1 LIYDKIINSGGG
13 VMTVYNDLE
22 LSSLQKEALAELK
35 TELIRRFDPEK
46 LIIFGS
52 TARGDFDDES
62 DIDLLVI
69 TKWPYSR
76 SERHQIT
83 DIVFEVNLKYGTN
96 ISSTVVDH
104 QSWSYGPFSVLP
116 IKHEIERD
124 GIAI

>member
-1 LIYDKIINSGGG
+1 
-13 VMTVYNDLE
+13 MTVYNDLK
-22 LSSLQKEALAELK
+22 LTSLQKEALAELK

-52 TARGDFDDES
+52 TVRGDFDDES

-83 DIVFEVNLKYGTN
+83 DMVFEVNLKYGTN
-96 ISSTVVDH
+96 ISSTVVDQ
-104 QSWSYGPFSVLP
+104 QSWSNGPFSVLP
-116 IKHEIERD
+116 IKHEIDRD

>member
-1 LIYDKIINSGGG
+1 
-13 VMTVYNDLE
+13 MTVYNDLK
-22 LSSLQKEALAELK
+22 LTSLQKEALAELK

-52 TARGDFDDES
+52 TVRGDFDDES

-76 SERHQIT
+76 FERHQIT
-83 DIVFEVNLKYGTN
+83 DMVFEVNLKYGTN

-104 QSWSYGPFSVLP
+104 QS
-116 IKHEIERD
+116 
-124 GIAI
+124 